1 MDPSPSSAVP
11 TLGYRD
17 RHQRPE
23 RQSRPPRP
31 EAHRHRPSEN
41 TAVSEASESRNGT
54 SAISEVTVES
64 AGSKRPE
71 KQSERPQ
78 QRQHNYKAPEFHYHD
93 APEYQDK
100 TGGLTDSENDTPS
113 LTGGIETP
121 EGYIG
126 QVLDDK
132 FARYVGDRLA
142 HSEAGSASEVPAS
155 KNGTAGYQM
164 SCDRRTRDTETS
176 RGWDENSRSTW
187 SEIYRESKSQDPVI
201 RQEWRNDAFGTYA
214 QIRNRETPRAVAKYE
229 AEQQKRSRSESTYTS
244 ANDEP
249 QERSNQLASA
259 VQGFAIPKPWD
270 MQPIDRYAKAKAAP
284 ADSQPPQDQG
294 QVLDEQS
301 ERSIGGRSPHN
312 EAMSASQESMS
323 RNGTADYDTSYDTTK
338 LDTATS
344 RGWDEPSKDFW
355 TRVYASSK
363 RQSCQIRQ
371 QWRDMAYDTYV
382 QGRNLNKAAAEAE
395 YQDTTSSHPSSTY
408 TAASDGPQEQRN
420 HDAARTSGSAFFK
433 PWDPQ
438 SKHHFARY
446 MADAEQLPLEEG
458 LKSMNDRVS
467 NYVGRRLEVEAKSAF
482 EHAQSTAHSVR
493 ESQHSRDRYL
503 GRTQQE
509 WFQFLLQRSKDT
521 KRRKSSSKSTVF
533 TSKPTLA
540 SIDDREDSSEAITIA
555 KGTMTSPQSVTQ
567 SDAATINAPSRRPSF
582 KGMTRANRV
591 ARLDQWK
598 LKHLVRDQGTEKAPE
613 TEGFTEQ
620 IDGDSRASPQDQSKT
635 CDASLLTERGKKQS
649 NSSIVTV
656 IRYKDLSNTE
666 ALPEGTNGSQR
677 ALIETESK
685 TGGASPND
693 LHSEQDVQ
701 SHPLLPQ
708 SPDADHSKEDGVVDE
723 GICMTY
729 GHSDPVIG
737 GGQTGASWIQHTNR
751 HRRFGSGIPMC
762 KFKSKSPEVDVIG
775 SPPDRDNS
783 ISFRDRTEGSG
794 AKIVEIKFRGDWTT
808 IMSSRYSLAELG
820 KLTAP
825 PTANDASL
833 SIKPPG
839 DHAPTPSTAVRF
851 SSRIPRPSAVFFSR
865 ETWPPSQTDPV
876 SEQST
881 SEAVQST
888 PESSPGECNRYGATS
903 APPTPTHQG
912 YHESM
917 SRASRQSSRASTNSE
932 TALVYPDPE
941 ESPISLSMFPQRL
954 SPKISTSYQSHQTSS
969 PSRPPQPP
977 PYESLGDNDCNAQ
990 TILTGDNTALFGRAG
1005 AGGWQIYN
1013 KRWFGADAVL
1023 NGENRRERLTA
1034 TVFSEWPT
1042 EIWTNAP
1049 HSANFELST
1058 AGSEVPPAYSKVE
1071 GPSEGKSRLSK
1082 ITSGFSLH
1090 VKSKLPTH
1098 IRHFPHAASTYLQDR
1113 ALRRVKSTSPVSV
1126 DPTSHLT
1133 NGGAKY
1139 SSSEPPVCFATIRP
1153 DLKDYSD
1160 SIPNDEFY
1168 DDSRDAE
1175 QDGATTLADYPD
1187 CDKSTFAKPTVA
1199 EFLSRAR
1206 QWPSSSETPRTPTS
1220 NSDSVSSLSSDGYFS
1235 EFSEGTMATVR
1246 SHWVHP

>member
-1 MDPSPSSAVP
+1 
-11 TLGYRD
+11 
-17 RHQRPE
+17 
-23 RQSRPPRP
+23 
-31 EAHRHRPSEN
+31 
-41 TAVSEASESRNGT
+41 
-54 SAISEVTVES
+54 
-64 AGSKRPE
+64 
-71 KQSERPQ
+71 
-78 QRQHNYKAPEFHYHD
+78 
-93 APEYQDK
+93 
-100 TGGLTDSENDTPS
+100 
-113 LTGGIETP
+113 
-121 EGYIG
+121 
-126 QVLDDK
+126 
-132 FARYVGDRLA
+132 
-142 HSEAGSASEVPAS
+142 
-155 KNGTAGYQM
+155 
-164 SCDRRTRDTETS
+164 
-176 RGWDENSRSTW
+176 
-187 SEIYRESKSQDPVI
+187 
-201 RQEWRNDAFGTYA
+201 
-214 QIRNRETPRAVAKYE
+214 
-229 AEQQKRSRSESTYTS
+229 
-244 ANDEP
+244 
-249 QERSNQLASA
+249 
-259 VQGFAIPKPWD
+259 

-284 ADSQPPQDQG
+284 ADSQPPQDQR

-344 RGWDEPSKDFW
+344 RGWDEPRKDFW

-509 WFQFLLQRSKDT
+509 WFQLLLQRSKDA
-521 KRRKSSSKSTVF
+521 KRRKS
-533 TSKPTLA
+533 
-540 SIDDREDSSEAITIA
+540 
-555 KGTMTSPQSVTQ
+555 G
-567 SDAATINAPSRRPSF
+567 SR
-582 KGMTRANRV
+582 KIWEWDT
-591 ARLDQWK
+591 
-598 LKHLVRDQGTEKAPE
+598 
-613 TEGFTEQ
+613 
-620 IDGDSRASPQDQSKT
+620 
-635 CDASLLTERGKKQS
+635 
-649 NSSIVTV
+649 
-656 IRYKDLSNTE
+656 
-666 ALPEGTNGSQR
+666 
-677 ALIETESK
+677 
-685 TGGASPND
+685 
-693 LHSEQDVQ
+693 DVQ
-701 SHPLLPQ
+701 NSNPNP
-708 SPDADHSKEDGVVDE
+708 
-723 GICMTY
+723 
-729 GHSDPVIG
+729 
-737 GGQTGASWIQHTNR
+737 
-751 HRRFGSGIPMC
+751 
-762 KFKSKSPEVDVIG
+762 PEVDVIG

-851 SSRIPRPSAVFFSR
+851 SSRIPRPSAGFFSR

-888 PESSPGECNRYGATS
+888 PESSPCECNRYGATS

-917 SRASRQSSRASTNSE
+917 SRASWQSSRASTNSE

-977 PYESLGDNDCNAQ
+977 AYESLGDNDCNAQ

-1023 NGENRRERLTA
+1023 NGETRRERLTS

-1175 QDGATTLADYPD
+1175 QDGRHD
-1187 CDKSTFAKPTVA
+1187 
-1199 EFLSRAR
+1199 SRGL
-1206 QWPSSSETPRTPTS
+1206 P
-1220 NSDSVSSLSSDGYFS
+1220 
-1235 EFSEGTMATVR
+1235 
-1246 SHWVHP
+1246 

>member
-23 RQSRPPRP
+23 RQSRPPRS

-78 QRQHNYKAPEFHYHD
+78 QRQHNYKAPEYQYHD

-113 LTGGIETP
+113 LTGGIETS

-132 FARYVGDRLA
+132 LARYVGDRLA

-176 RGWDENSRSTW
+176 RGWDENSRSRW

-509 WFQFLLQRSKDT
+509 WFQLLLQRSKDA
-521 KRRKSSSKSTVF
+521 KRRKSGSKNTVF

-540 SIDDREDSSEAITIA
+540 SIDDRKDSSEAITIA

-635 CDASLLTERGKKQS
+635 CDASLLTEQGKKQS

-666 ALPEGTNGSQR
+666 ALPEGTDGSQR

-708 SPDADHSKEDGVVDE
+708 SPDADHSKEDVWPFRSSHWWRSDGGILDPAYQSQSEDLGV
-723 GICMTY
+723 GYRC
-729 GHSDPVIG
+729 
-737 GGQTGASWIQHTNR
+737 A
-751 HRRFGSGIPMC
+751 
-762 KFKSKSPEVDVIG
+762 KFKSKSP
-775 SPPDRDNS
+775 
-783 ISFRDRTEGSG
+783 
-794 AKIVEIKFRGDWTT
+794 
-808 IMSSRYSLAELG
+808 
-820 KLTAP
+820 
-825 PTANDASL
+825 
-833 SIKPPG
+833 
-839 DHAPTPSTAVRF
+839 
-851 SSRIPRPSAVFFSR
+851 
-865 ETWPPSQTDPV
+865 
-876 SEQST
+876 
-881 SEAVQST
+881 
-888 PESSPGECNRYGATS
+888 
-903 APPTPTHQG
+903 
-912 YHESM
+912 
-917 SRASRQSSRASTNSE
+917 
-932 TALVYPDPE
+932 
-941 ESPISLSMFPQRL
+941 
-954 SPKISTSYQSHQTSS
+954 
-969 PSRPPQPP
+969 
-977 PYESLGDNDCNAQ
+977 
-990 TILTGDNTALFGRAG
+990 
-1005 AGGWQIYN
+1005 
-1013 KRWFGADAVL
+1013 
-1023 NGENRRERLTA
+1023 
-1034 TVFSEWPT
+1034 
-1042 EIWTNAP
+1042 
-1049 HSANFELST
+1049 
-1058 AGSEVPPAYSKVE
+1058 
-1071 GPSEGKSRLSK
+1071 
-1082 ITSGFSLH
+1082 
-1090 VKSKLPTH
+1090 
-1098 IRHFPHAASTYLQDR
+1098 
-1113 ALRRVKSTSPVSV
+1113 
-1126 DPTSHLT
+1126 
-1133 NGGAKY
+1133 
-1139 SSSEPPVCFATIRP
+1139 
-1153 DLKDYSD
+1153 
-1160 SIPNDEFY
+1160 
-1168 DDSRDAE
+1168 
-1175 QDGATTLADYPD
+1175 
-1187 CDKSTFAKPTVA
+1187 
-1199 EFLSRAR
+1199 
-1206 QWPSSSETPRTPTS
+1206 
-1220 NSDSVSSLSSDGYFS
+1220 
-1235 EFSEGTMATVR
+1235 
-1246 SHWVHP
+1246 

>member
-1 MDPSPSSAVP
+1 MAEPSPSHTHERERGKGSERRREPAAPTSPGAAPSYRSQPRVGRQEWRIDALNDYAQARKHKEELDVAMSNLEDSASQYTADSHSKSTYTAANDAPQDQNSQITSAV
-11 TLGYRD
+11 RD
-17 RHQRPE
+17 F
-23 RQSRPPRP
+23 
-31 EAHRHRPSEN
+31 
-41 TAVSEASESRNGT
+41 
-54 SAISEVTVES
+54 AIS
-64 AGSKRPE
+64 KPWDM
-71 KQSERPQ
+71 QSMDQ
-78 QRQHNYKAPEFHYHD
+78 YTKAK
-93 APEYQDK
+93 AADK
-100 TGGLTDSENDTPS
+100 HPAQEQ
-113 LTGGIETP
+113 
-121 EGYIG
+121 G

-132 FARYVGDRLA
+132 FARYVWDRLA

-164 SCDRRTRDTETS
+164 SYDRRTRDTETS
-176 RGWDENSRSTW
+176 RRWDENSRSTW

-270 MQPIDRYAKAKAAP
+270 MQSIDRYAKAKAAP

-294 QVLDEQS
+294 QLLDEQS

-395 YQDTTSSHPSSTY
+395 HQDTTSSHPSSTY

-482 EHAQSTAHSVR
+482 GHAQSTAHSVR

-509 WFQFLLQRSKDT
+509 WFQLLLQRSKDA
-521 KRRKSSSKSTVF
+521 KRRKSGSKNTVF

-635 CDASLLTERGKKQS
+635 CDASLLTEQGKKQS

-666 ALPEGTNGSQR
+666 ALPEGTDGSQR

-708 SPDADHSKEDGVVDE
+708 SPDADHSKEDGIVDE

-751 HRRFGSGIPMC
+751 NRKIWEWDTDVQNSNPNP
-762 KFKSKSPEVDVIG
+762 PEVDVIG

-794 AKIVEIKFRGDWTT
+794 ARIVEIKFRGDWTT

-851 SSRIPRPSAVFFSR
+851 SSRIPRPSAGFFSR

-888 PESSPGECNRYGATS
+888 PESSPCECNRYGATS

-917 SRASRQSSRASTNSE
+917 SRASWQSSRASTNSE

-1023 NGENRRERLTA
+1023 NGETRRERLTS

-1098 IRHFPHAASTYLQDR
+1098 IRQIPTC
-1113 ALRRVKSTSPVSV
+1113 SV
-1126 DPTSHLT
+1126 DI
-1133 NGGAKY
+1133 
-1139 SSSEPPVCFATIRP
+1139 PPGPSVEKGQVYFACISRSNKSP
-1153 DLKDYSD
+1153 DQRWRQVLLKRSP
-1160 SIPNDEFY
+1160 S
-1168 DDSRDAE
+1168 
-1175 QDGATTLADYPD
+1175 LL
-1187 CDKSTFAKPTVA
+1187 CDH
-1199 EFLSRAR
+1199 
-1206 QWPSSSETPRTPTS
+1206 PS
-1220 NSDSVSSLSSDGYFS
+1220 
-1235 EFSEGTMATVR
+1235 
-1246 SHWVHP
+1246 